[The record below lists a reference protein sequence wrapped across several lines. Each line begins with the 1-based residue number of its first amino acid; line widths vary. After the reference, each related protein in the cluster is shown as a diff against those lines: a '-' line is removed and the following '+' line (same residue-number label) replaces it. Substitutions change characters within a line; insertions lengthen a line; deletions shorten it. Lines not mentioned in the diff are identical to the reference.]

1 MRIFV
6 VGTDTGVGKTAVT
19 ASLLRTARARGV
31 KVVPFK
37 PAQSG
42 GDRPSDA
49 ERLLSAAGL
58 SIDALDEMCPLRFER
73 PVAPGMAD
81 DPAAFLGEASEPSRA
96 AIGSSAAAPG
106 MADEPAAFLG
116 EASEPSRAVIGG
128 RAAVIGSSA
137 AMIGSSAAVIG
148 SSVSALDAWEAR
160 HQPALT
166 LVEGAGGLHVPMPGG
181 TWQPAWIVALAPW
194 TLVVGRAGLGTINH
208 CLATIAGLRAIGR
221 PPLGFVLSQTHAE
234 ADPSV
239 GDNAAVIARASG
251 VPHLGTLPY
260 GPEPALAPALL
271 DALLARLPR

>member
-1 MRIFV
+1 MRERTVGRRRRAPRRRAWLSSHVRGGRREGFAAGVTMRIFV

-19 ASLLRTARARGV
+19 AALLGTARACGV
-31 KVVPFK
+31 KAVPFK

-42 GDRPSDA
+42 SERPSDV
-49 ERLLSAAGL
+49 ERLLTACGL
-58 SIDALDEMCPLRFER
+58 SLDLLHEACPLRYAL

-81 DPAAFLGEASEPSRA
+81 DPAAFLGGGTEPSHA
-96 AIGSSAAAPG
+96 M
-106 MADEPAAFLG
+106 MARTVATLE
-116 EASEPSRAVIGG
+116 
-128 RAAVIGSSA
+128 
-137 AMIGSSAAVIG
+137 
-148 SSVSALDAWEAR
+148 AWEAR
-160 HQPALT
+160 HQPVLT

-181 TWQPAWIVALAPW
+181 TWQPEWIVALAPW

-208 CLATIAGLRAIGR
+208 CLATIAGLRALGR

-234 ADPSV
+234 VDPSV
-239 GDNAAVIARASG
+239 ADNAAVIARASG

>member
-19 ASLLRTARARGV
+19 ASLLCTARERGM

-42 GDRPSDA
+42 SERPSDA
-49 ERLLSAAGL
+49 ERLLTAAGL
-58 SIDALDEMCPLRFER
+58 SLDALDEMCPLRFER

-81 DPAAFLGEASEPSRA
+81 DPAAFLRGAT
-96 AIGSSAAAPG
+96 
-106 MADEPAAFLG
+106 
-116 EASEPSRAVIGG
+116 EPSRAVIHGC
-128 RAAVIGSSA
+128 AA
-137 AMIGSSAAVIG
+137 
-148 SSVSALDAWEAR
+148 ALDAWEAR
-160 HQPALT
+160 HRRALT

-194 TLVVGRAGLGTINH
+194 TLVVGRTGLGTINH
-208 CLATIAGLRAIGR
+208 CMATIAGLRAIGR

-234 ADPSV
+234 DENDPSV
-239 GDNAAVIARASG
+239 VDNAQVIARASG

>member
-19 ASLLRTARARGV
+19 ASLLCTARARGV

-42 GDRPSDA
+42 GERPSDA
-49 ERLLSAAGL
+49 ERLLTAAGL
-58 SIDALDEMCPLRFER
+58 SLDALDAVCPLRFER

-96 AIGSSAAAPG
+96 VIGGSAAAL
-106 MADEPAAFLG
+106 E
-116 EASEPSRAVIGG
+116 
-128 RAAVIGSSA
+128 
-137 AMIGSSAAVIG
+137 
-148 SSVSALDAWEAR
+148 AWEAR

-208 CLATIAGLRAIGR
+208 CLATIAGLRALGR

-234 ADPSV
+234 DENDPSV
-239 GDNAAVIARASG
+239 VDNAQVIARASG